1 MRLWLTVAI
10 LFPAVFAVTHLHASL
25 DTLSQARMAA
35 IEGDHASCAKL
46 ADRARRQRDSVWQ
59 AHHVY
64 ATCQIY
70 AIEAQRENISQEAYA
85 DGIAK
90 AIDAL
95 QFLLNTPGLL
105 VIQEQRSSVQFMV
118 DELSKRI
125 AAAHK

>member
-10 LFPAVFAVTHLHASL
+10 VFPAISAATGLDAGL

-35 IEGDHASCAKL
+35 IEGDHAGCARL
-46 ADRARRQRDSVWQ
+46 ADRARRQRDAVWQ

-70 AIEAQRENISQEAYA
+70 AIEAQRERISQEKYA
-85 DGIAK
+85 NGITK

-95 QFLLNTPGLL
+95 QFLLATPGLL
-105 VIQEQRSSVQFMV
+105 IIQEQRSSVQFMV
-118 DELSKRI
+118 DELNKRI
-125 AAAHK
+125 AASHK